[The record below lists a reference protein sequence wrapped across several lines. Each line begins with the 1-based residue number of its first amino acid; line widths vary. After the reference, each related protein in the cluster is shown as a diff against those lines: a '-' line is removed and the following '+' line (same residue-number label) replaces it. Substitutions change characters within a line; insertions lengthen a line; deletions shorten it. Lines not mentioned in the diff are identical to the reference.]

1 MRAGITGLIAATVG
15 LVSLIFSPA
24 SVNGAE
30 CVAVVNTNQPQSQ
43 SVLEN
48 CPAIFSVG
56 VTGTGPYSYQ
66 WFRDG
71 EAVPGATN
79 SSYTIPHVLRPDS
92 GTRIYVT
99 IRNECSQATSSDA
112 FVYVLQDVV
121 PPRLLRARGDASLER
136 VIVTFAVGGC
146 DGYPGL
152 DIGSAQD
159 PQNYSFSGRLTVL
172 NALLEP
178 NGTNVILTTT
188 RQIPQTVDTLRVGGV
203 ADRYGNVIPM
213 GSETQVQ
220 FWFLAGT
227 GAEVVPPPVS
237 LMRSGSDILIA
248 RPYGSFLQ
256 WSSDVGGPWHT
267 VPNAFFFHR
276 ITADS
281 PARFFRALFDP

>member
-1 MRAGITGLIAATVG
+1 MRAGITGLIAATIG
-15 LVSLIFSPA
+15 LAWQTYSPPLVRG
-24 SVNGAE
+24 SDCVN
-30 CVAVVNTNQPQSQ
+30 VVITNQPQSQ
-43 SVLEN
+43 SFLEN
-48 CPAIFSVG
+48 CPAIFTVG
-56 VTGTGPYSYQ
+56 VTGTGHYSYQ

-71 EAVPGATN
+71 QAVADATN

-92 GTRIYVT
+92 GARIYVT

-112 FVYVLQDVV
+112 FVFVLQDVV

-159 PQNYSFSGRLTVL
+159 PQNYSFSGRVTVL

-188 RQIPQTVDTLRVGGV
+188 RQIPQTVDTLRVEGV
-203 ADRYGNVIPM
+203 ADRYGNVIPV

-220 FWFLAGT
+220 FWFLDGT
-227 GAEVVPPPVS
+227 GTEVVPPPVS
-237 LMRSGSDILIA
+237 LVRFGSDLLIA

-267 VPNAFFFHR
+267 VPNAFFFYR
-276 ITADS
+276 VTADS